1 MIKKLT
7 RHGNSLAL
15 VIEKPILDLLK
26 ITVKTPLEVT
36 TDGHN
41 LVIVPGGSEER
52 TKKFRKA
59 MSEVFKEHDDTFRE
73 LAK

>member
-26 ITVKTPLEVT
+26 ITAKTPLEVR

-41 LVIVPGGSEER
+41 LVVVPAGSEER
-52 TKKFRKA
+52 SKKFKSALTNVMKRH
-59 MSEVFKEHDDTFRE
+59 SNTLRE